1 MSALTYRN
9 AAVAV
14 LAVLTLALVS
24 AAVVLLVRGDDNAPI
39 RVVLPTPEPGLE
51 TSAASVGS
59 STQTAVEQSELRV
72 YITGEVHNPGVYTMQ
87 PGDRLDRVLAAAGG
101 ATDDAHLES
110 VNLARRV
117 RDEDHYHIPRIG
129 ETVVNSGLV
138 VQPRSSAPSSA
149 PGTPG
154 ELIDL
159 NLASVEEL
167 ETLPGIGEA
176 LSAAIVTYR
185 EQNGPFQ
192 TVEQITSVPRIG
204 PVTYENIRDLVT
216 VSGTP

>member
-1 MSALTYRN
+1 MPALNYRT

-24 AAVVLLVRGDDNAPI
+24 AAAVLLVRGDDNAPI
-39 RVVLPTPEPGLE
+39 RVVLPTPEPSPDATAG
-51 TSAASVGS
+51 SVGS
-59 STQTAVEQSELRV
+59 STRTAVEQNELRV
-72 YITGEVHNPGVYTMQ
+72 YITGGVRNPGVYTLRA
-87 PGDRLDRVLAAAGG
+87 GDRLDQVLAAAGG
-101 ATDDAHLES
+101 ATADAHLEA

-117 RDEDHYHIPRIG
+117 RDEDHYDIPRLG
-129 ETVVNSGLV
+129 ETPVNSGLV
-138 VQPRSSAPSSA
+138 GQPRSSAPSGA
-149 PGTPG
+149 PGSAG
-154 ELIDL
+154 RLVDL
-159 NLASVEEL
+159 NLASAEEL

-204 PVTYENIRDLVT
+204 PVTYEKIRDLVT
-216 VSGTP
+216 VSGAP